1 MADKTLSERLQPS
14 LLDRLTDNAPDK
26 KTESR
31 EERVIDIRRLR
42 EIIRRDL
49 GWLLNTT
56 NLDDM
61 HDMEAHPNVARSVL
75 NYGIPDV
82 AGSVATS
89 HRAHELQDIIRTAIE
104 VFEPRILPGSLE
116 VVPRLETH
124 SKDGATIAFDIRGD
138 LWAQPL
144 PLELY
149 LRSQIDVTTGEL
161 RLEGGN

>member
-14 LLDRLTDNAPDK
+14 LLDRLTDMAPDRR
-26 KTESR
+26 TETR

-56 NLDDM
+56 NIESL
-61 HDMEAHPNVARSVL
+61 HDMDAHPNVASSVL
-75 NYGIPDV
+75 NYGVIDI
-82 AGSVATS
+82 AGTGATE
-89 HRAHELQDIIRTAIE
+89 RRVLDIQRVIRLAIE
-104 VFEPRILPGSLE
+104 RFEPRILPDSLE
-116 VVPRLETH
+116 VVPRTELKGET
-124 SKDGATIAFDIRGD
+124 ATVAFDIRGE

-149 LRSQIDVTTGEL
+149 LRSELDMTTGEL
-161 RLEGGN
+161 RLDGGV